1 MGKVIPISYLAR
13 TLHPRKAKFRAMAL
27 LRAYFDESGIDA
39 NSKVVAIS
47 GLIAKEGSWTD
58 LEERWENVV
67 DEYAHL
73 GLSVFHM
80 VDFIHQTR
88 EFALIDTPSR
98 NYVLTQLSE
107 ILRDANVTPIFS
119 AVIKD
124 HWDSEVK
131 SPAFLDKFPE
141 PFFLCFEDIML
152 QLWEWSFKNA
162 KQEYVV
168 PIFANQQEYN
178 SKMDRIDRDRCQ
190 FPWYS
195 NIISPIS
202 FNTPENLIPLQAADF
217 VAYSMRE
224 DIQDREFGT
233 GLGITS
239 KAFHTA
245 TDGRFKIGHWFD
257 GNGLNRVIR
266 NYLEAGE
273 IYPLNPYPKSAQVPF
288 RGIKKCRACKD
299 EKLQRT

>member
-39 NSKVVAIS
+39 NSKVVAIG

-58 LEERWENVV
+58 LEERWENVI

-119 AVIKD
+119 AVIKG
-124 HWDSEVK
+124 S
-131 SPAFLDKFPE
+131 
-141 PFFLCFEDIML
+141 
-152 QLWEWSFKNA
+152 
-162 KQEYVV
+162 
-168 PIFANQQEYN
+168 
-178 SKMDRIDRDRCQ
+178 
-190 FPWYS
+190 
-195 NIISPIS
+195 
-202 FNTPENLIPLQAADF
+202 
-217 VAYSMRE
+217 
-224 DIQDREFGT
+224 
-233 GLGITS
+233 
-239 KAFHTA
+239 
-245 TDGRFKIGHWFD
+245 
-257 GNGLNRVIR
+257 
-266 NYLEAGE
+266 LE
-273 IYPLNPYPKSAQVPF
+273 L
-288 RGIKKCRACKD
+288 
-299 EKLQRT
+299 